1 MNERFHK
8 LRSDH
13 NTIQAKN
20 PTQIVRKKTIELL
33 ESWFMSMQV
42 DRLISNIS
50 DTIHQK
56 QEEKITQMNTS
67 RLAGL
72 GFLSE
77 GYDLDYGLKD
87 SPPLLENPTAEM
99 VNRQIEIS
107 HYGRRRTIDRRLPS
121 H

>member
-1 MNERFHK
+1 
-8 LRSDH
+8 
-13 NTIQAKN
+13 
-20 PTQIVRKKTIELL
+20 
-33 ESWFMSMQV
+33 MSMQV
-42 DRLISNIS
+42 DRLISNVF

-56 QEEKITQMNTS
+56 QKITQMNTR

-121 H
+121 R